1 LTLSPNMTEK
11 HLKAIFDA
19 LPGEMDGGE
28 LCALTLTLHSA
39 FIETPQEII
48 TNLISTIYTYGASQ
62 GISSEAISYSLR
74 LTADLHDNQDDIKQ
88 TTH

>member
-1 LTLSPNMTEK
+1 MTDE

-19 LPGEMDGGE
+19 LPKEMDEGE

-39 FIETPQEII
+39 FLDKPHEII
-48 TNLISTIYTYGASQ
+48 RSLISMIYTYGASQ
-62 GISSEAISYSLR
+62 GISGETISRGLR
-74 LTADLHDNQDDIKQ
+74 LTADLHNNQDDIKQ

>member
-1 LTLSPNMTEK
+1 MTEK
-11 HLKAIFDA
+11 HLKDVFKA
-19 LPGEMDGGE
+19 LPEKLDDGE

-74 LTADLHDNQDDIKQ
+74 LTADLHDIKQ
-88 TTH
+88 TKH